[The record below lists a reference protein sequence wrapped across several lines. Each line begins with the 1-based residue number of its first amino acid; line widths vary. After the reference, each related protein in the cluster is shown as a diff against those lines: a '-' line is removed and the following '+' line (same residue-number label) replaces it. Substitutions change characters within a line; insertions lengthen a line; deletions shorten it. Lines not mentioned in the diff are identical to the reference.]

1 MNISIVKSLD
11 TRYVK
16 KDGTSAIILRI
27 GRDNRTLPIPTKY
40 SVPEK
45 FWDDGKR
52 QVKKAYEGV
61 KNITRFN
68 NLIDEDLKEARNII
82 QELDESRLLDSM
94 TLAQI
99 KERIIGAKKGNSF
112 FSYAEKFLASLK
124 KAKRIGLHDAYQ
136 DAVNAVARFH
146 GSRNLDF
153 KQITFDFL
161 TKWETRHFADGF
173 TPNGLAA
180 YMRGV
185 RAIYN
190 RAIKSGIVDE
200 KHYPFKR
207 YTIKTRPT
215 EKRALEWPLLS
226 KIIALDFKPGHPL
239 FHTRNYFVISYMLY
253 GMNFFDMGKLTP
265 EHLINGRINY
275 RRNKTS
281 KLYDIKITKPLQK
294 MLDHYL
300 AESTNGYVFPIIKR
314 KSEEDIAKDIEWAR
328 KRYNTKLKKI
338 AEFCGIQKNL
348 TSYVSRHSFATQA
361 LLQKVPLAAIS
372 AMLGHSSLKT
382 TQIYLDSLPSD
393 TLDEYNSL
401 ILDRRV

>member
-1 MNISIVKSLD
+1 
-11 TRYVK
+11 VK
-16 KDGTSAIILRI
+16 KDGTSAIMLRI
-27 GRDNRTLPIPTKY
+27 GRDNRTLPIPTQY

-45 FWDDGKR
+45 FWDDRKR
-52 QVKKAYEGV
+52 EVKKTYEGV
-61 KNITRFN
+61 KNIARFN
-68 NLIDEDLKEARNII
+68 NLIDDELKEARSVI
-82 QELDESRLLDSM
+82 QELDESGLLDTL

-99 KERIIGAKKGNSF
+99 KDRIIGAKKGNSF
-112 FSYAEKFLASLK
+112 IDYAEKLLKSLK
-124 KAKRIGLHDAYQ
+124 KAKKIGTHDAYQ
-136 DAVNAVARFH
+136 DAVNAIAKFH

-153 KQITFDFL
+153 KQITYDFL
-161 TKWETRHFADGF
+161 TKWETKHFADGF

-180 YMRGV
+180 YMRGI

-190 RAIKSGIVDE
+190 RAIKSGVVDG
-200 KHYPFKR
+200 KYYPFKN

-226 KIIALDFKPGHPL
+226 KIIALNYRPGHPL
-239 FHTRNYFVISYMLY
+239 FHTRNYFIVSYMLY
-253 GMNFFDMGKLTP
+253 GMNFFDMAMLTP
-265 EHLINGRINY
+265 EHLVNGRVNY

-281 KLYDIKITKPLQK
+281 KLYDVKITKPLQQI
-294 MLDHYL
+294 LQHYL
-300 AESTNGYVFPIIKR
+300 EESTTGYIFSVIKR
-314 KSEEDIAKDIEWAR
+314 ESAEDIAKDIEWAR

-338 AEFCGIQKNL
+338 AEECGIQKNL

-382 TQIYLDSLPSD
+382 TQIYLDSLPSE
-393 TLDEYNSL
+393 TLDEYNSM